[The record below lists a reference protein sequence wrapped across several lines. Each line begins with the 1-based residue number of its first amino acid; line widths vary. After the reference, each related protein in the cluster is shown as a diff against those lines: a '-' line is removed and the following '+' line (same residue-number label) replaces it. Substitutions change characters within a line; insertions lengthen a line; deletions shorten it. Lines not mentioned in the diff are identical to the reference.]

1 MSDQKLFLFPSRL
14 VDPLSQS
21 HHTFAFHHHQAPQ
34 IDLLHGNQQRS
45 QSSQSKAA
53 ESPSSMRPS
62 HIDLP
67 SSRAVSRS
75 KLWFRSPLFLSSC
88 QSFIFSPSIQ
98 IIKYNIAVWRL
109 LLDLDF
115 QQPVLPHPRIFD
127 ESHHPLPS
135 LLLFTYASARV
146 SRFVNLST
154 SRHAVLQLCS
164 ALPSNKFRK
173 QITKQTKT

>member
-1 MSDQKLFLFPSRL
+1 
-14 VDPLSQS
+14 
-21 HHTFAFHHHQAPQ
+21 
-34 IDLLHGNQQRS
+34 
-45 QSSQSKAA
+45 
-53 ESPSSMRPS
+53 MRPS

-135 LLLFTYASARV
+135 LLLFTYASAQV

-173 QITKQTKT
+173 QITKQTKTWYSTHKQWNKPCFSHPSMVETSRCFS